1 MLCMDAVK
9 EIDSR
14 RFVQWQQSGLPVRL
28 VDVRSLNETARG
40 VIQGAEWIPLHLLP
54 IHVDVLAR
62 TTNANEPLVLYC
74 RSGARSHQACAF
86 LMRRGMK
93 NVFNLQDGIIGWTS
107 LGKKLVAL
115 QTELLFAS

>member
-1 MLCMDAVK
+1 MNAVK

-14 RFVQWQQSGLPVRL
+14 RLVQWQRSGLPVRL
-28 VDVRSLNETARG
+28 LDVRSLNETARG

-54 IHVDVLAR
+54 VHVDGLAR
-62 TTNANEPLVLYC
+62 TTNANESLVLYC

-86 LMRRGMK
+86 LIQRGMT

-107 LGKKLVAL
+107 VGKKLVAL